1 MEDVLSVY
9 ARAYDPKRPLVC
21 IDEFSKQ
28 LLSHVREPIAMKEG
42 QPQREDHEYVREG
55 TVSAFILASPL
66 EGTRE
71 IFVAPDRRRT
81 AVDYALAMEHLAENI
96 YPDAEKIVI
105 VQDNLNTHKIESFY
119 EAFPA
124 EKARKLAERFE
135 FHYTPKHGSWLNIA
149 EIEISAV
156 NRTCFGLEKKI
167 SSAEEFIEE
176 TTAYTTRKNLS
187 PKPVKWQ
194 FTTDDARIKLH
205 SLYPS
210 F

>member
-9 ARAYDPKRPLVC
+9 ARPHDPNRPLVC
-21 IDEFSKQ
+21 VDEFSKQ
-28 LLSHVREPIAMKEG
+28 LLSHVSEPIPMKSG

-55 TVSAFILASPL
+55 TVSAFMIASPL

-81 AVDYALAMEHLAENI
+81 AVDYALAMEYL
-96 YPDAEKIVI
+96 AEKIYPEAEKIII
-105 VQDNLNTHKIESFY
+105 VQDNLNTHKFDSFY
-119 EAFPA
+119 EAFSP
-124 EKARKLAERFE
+124 EKALKLIERFE

-156 NRTCFGLEKKI
+156 NRICFGLNRKI
-167 SSAEEFIEE
+167 SNAEAFIEE
-176 TTAYTTRKNLS
+176 TTAYTSKKNQT
-187 PKPVKWQ
+187 PNPVKWR
-194 FTTDDARIKLH
+194 FTTADARIKLH

-210 F
+210 L